1 VSLATRDGPLW
12 SALLA
17 IGFGAVIGAW
27 LRWALAYWLN
37 ARWSLMPLGT
47 LTANLAGGYLIGIAI
62 AAFALHPA
70 LSPFWRLLIVT
81 GFLGS
86 LTTFSTFSAESL
98 VMLQSGSWRSAA
110 AHTVFHLVGSLAA
123 AAAGI
128 ATIRLFR

>member
-1 VSLATRDGPLW
+1 VSLATRDGPLA

-17 IGFGAVIGAW
+17 IGIGAVIGAW
-27 LRWALAYWLN
+27 LRWGLAYWLN
-37 ARWSLMPLGT
+37 ARWPMLPLGT
-47 LTANLAGGYLIGIAI
+47 LVANLAGGYLIGVAI
-62 AAFALHPA
+62 ALFGMHPA
-70 LSPFWRLLIVT
+70 VPPFWRLMVVT

-98 VMLQSGSWRSAA
+98 VMLQSGSWRAA
-110 AHTVFHLVGSLAA
+110 AIHSTLHLLGSVAA

>member
-1 VSLATRDGPLW
+1 VNLATRDGPLW

-17 IGFGAVIGAW
+17 IGSGAVIGAW
-27 LRWALAYWLN
+27 LRWAFAYWLN
-37 ARWSLMPLGT
+37 ARWPLMPLGT
-47 LTANLAGGYLIGIAI
+47 LTANLVGGYLIGIAI
-62 AAFALHPA
+62 AVFAMHPA

-110 AHTVFHLVGSLAA
+110 VHSVVHLLGSLAA
-123 AAAGI
+123 AGAGV
-128 ATIRLFR
+128 ATIRLLR